1 MTIYAP
7 GRCLPQDFLRHR
19 GTLADLEEIGAIKA
33 KRHSEFPNL
42 VQLKY
47 NQIASPM
54 GHALVR
60 QCRGIILDE
69 ADDWRVVA
77 RPFDKFFNHGEPHA
91 ATIDW
96 STARVQEKV
105 DGSLCILY
113 WYRDAWRVATSGTP
127 DASGDVNGQAL
138 RFRDLFW
145 DTFRAACDGYVRP
158 WGLALG
164 VTYLFELTSKHNRVV
179 VKHDEP
185 RLTLIGA
192 RDTETGEE
200 LDPNEAGLP
209 IAPVRSFPLQS
220 MADVEASFE
229 SMSPLEQEG
238 YVIVD
243 AAFNRIK
250 VKHPGYVAI
259 HHIKDGFGPRAI
271 LEAVRRGETPEI
283 LASFPEWQPE
293 FEGIERAYST
303 LAAELDED
311 YARLASIET
320 QKAFAL
326 EALKTRCSAALFQR
340 RAGRIADVR
349 EHLATMPIKA
359 LMDTLGMRET
369 EAASVGG

>member
-7 GRCLPQDFLRHR
+7 GRCLPQDFLRHQ
-19 GTLADLEEIGAIKA
+19 GTLADLEEIGNIRA
-33 KRHSEFPNL
+33 KRHGDFPNL

-77 RPFDKFFNHGEPHA
+77 RPFDKFFNYGEPHA
-91 ATIDW
+91 AAIDW
-96 STARVQEKV
+96 GTARVQEKV

-113 WYRDAWRVATSGTP
+113 WYRDAWRVATSGAP
-127 DASGDVNGQAL
+127 DAGGDVNGQAL

-145 DTFRAACDGYVRP
+145 ETWSALDYREPEDT
-158 WGLALG
+158 G
-164 VTYLFELTSKHNRVV
+164 VTFLFELCSRRNRVIV
-179 VKHDEP
+179 RHDVAS
-185 RLTLIGA
+185 LTLLGLRIADSAG
-192 RDTETGEE
+192 TE
-200 LDPNEAGLP
+200 LPLEAAGHYGWRR
-209 IAPVRSFPLQS
+209 VRSFPLQS

-271 LEAVRRGETPEI
+271 LEAVRQGETPEI
-283 LASFPEWQPE
+283 LASFPEWQAS
-293 FEGIERAYST
+293 FAGIESAYST
-303 LAAELDED
+303 LAAELDAD

-359 LMDTLGMRET
+359 LMDTLGMRRT